1 MLENRVLLAQLDASG
16 QHHFTDMGRSLGC
29 IQSLGACR
37 STAHASILW
46 LLMVASCLANPRNA
60 VAENANLL
68 TGSANQH
75 D

>member
-1 MLENRVLLAQLDASG
+1 
-16 QHHFTDMGRSLGC
+16 
-29 IQSLGACR
+29 
-37 STAHASILW
+37 
-46 LLMVASCLANPRNA
+46 LMVASCLADPRNA